1 MIKFKN
7 INFNI
12 GLINKGEYMKKLEKM
27 EVDKTQKE
35 NENYMR
41 SLNSNDPLKKVLFK
55 AKNLS
60 TTLMTNI
67 VPQLATSIKNM
78 VAEMLN
84 NKGITK
90 LKEWNTIKFL
100 RQHCYDLA
108 DYDRKNEINSAF
120 EMAVTRGVKLG
131 LMLNDYKDEFNIDK
145 NNQVFI
151 KSMVAV
157 PFKVQ
162 KLEGVKGG
170 TKKVKNTDVEL
181 VPVHTGIIDKVWTTK
196 YPSNITPRQK
206 GKAVNISKLLKDTL
220 TVIENLQKLARNNP
234 IKLYEKIGDEDVGM
248 IASIKHALKDDVIRS
263 AWNKIELEQGLSG
276 DKLENK
282 ISA

>member
-7 INFNI
+7 IYLNI
-12 GLINKGEYMKKLEKM
+12 GLINNEVKMKKLEKM
-27 EVDKTQKE
+27 KADNSQKE
-35 NENYMR
+35 NENYMQ
-41 SLNSNDPLKKVLFK
+41 SLKSNESLKKVLFK
-55 AKNLS
+55 AKNIS

-67 VPQLATSIKNM
+67 VPQLATSIKSV
-78 VAEMLN
+78 VAEMMS
-84 NKGITK
+84 NKNITK
-90 LKEWNTIKFL
+90 LKDWNTIKFL

-108 DYDRKNEINSAF
+108 DYDRKENINSAF

-131 LMLNDYKDEFNIDK
+131 LMLNDFKDEFNIDK
-145 NNQVFI
+145 DNQVFV

-181 VPVHTGIIDKVWTTK
+181 VPVHTGIIDKVWNTK

-206 GKAVNISKLLKDTL
+206 GKAVNISKMLNDTL
-220 TVIENLQKLARNNP
+220 AILENLHKLAKSNPQKL
-234 IKLYEKIGDEDVGM
+234 IEKITDEDVGT
-248 IASIKHALKDDVIRS
+248 IASIKVILDDNVIRNNFIKTMDNQS
-263 AWNKIELEQGLSG
+263 LSG
-276 DKLENK
+276 KELK
-282 ISA
+282 SA

>member
-7 INFNI
+7 IYLNI
-12 GLINKGEYMKKLEKM
+12 GLINNEVKMKKLEKM
-27 EVDKTQKE
+27 KADNSQKE
-35 NENYMR
+35 NENYMQ
-41 SLNSNDPLKKVLFK
+41 SLKSNESLKKVLFK
-55 AKNLS
+55 AKNIS

-67 VPQLATSIKNM
+67 VPQLATSVKNV

-84 NKGITK
+84 NKNITK
-90 LKEWNTIKFL
+90 LKDWNTIKFL

-108 DYDRKNEINSAF
+108 DYDRKDNINSAF

-131 LMLNDYKDEFNIDK
+131 LMLNDFKDEFNIDK
-145 NNQVFI
+145 DNQVFV

-181 VPVHTGIIDKVWTTK
+181 VPVHTGIIDKVWNTK

-206 GKAVNISKLLKDTL
+206 GKAVNISKMLNDTL
-220 TVIENLQKLARNNP
+220 AILENLHKLAKTNPQKL
-234 IKLYEKIGDEDVGM
+234 IEKITDEDVGT
-248 IASIKHALKDDVIRS
+248 IASIKVILDDDLIRNNFIKTMDNQSLTGKELKS
-263 AWNKIELEQGLSG
+263 A
-276 DKLENK
+276 
-282 ISA
+282 

>member
-7 INFNI
+7 IYLNI
-12 GLINKGEYMKKLEKM
+12 GLINNEVKMKKLEKM
-27 EVDKTQKE
+27 KADNSQKE
-35 NENYMR
+35 NENYMQ
-41 SLNSNDPLKKVLFK
+41 SLKSNDPLKKVLFK
-55 AKNLS
+55 AKNIS

-78 VAEMLN
+78 VAEMLS
-84 NKGITK
+84 NKNITK
-90 LKEWNTIKFL
+90 LKDWNTIKFL

-108 DYDRKNEINSAF
+108 DYDRKENINSAF

-131 LMLNDYKDEFNIDK
+131 LMLNDFKDEFNIDK
-145 NNQVFI
+145 DNQVFV

-181 VPVHTGIIDKVWTTK
+181 VPVHTGIIDKVWNTK

-206 GKAVNISKLLKDTL
+206 GKAVNISKMLNDTL
-220 TVIENLQKLARNNP
+220 AILENLHKLAKSNPQKL
-234 IKLYEKIGDEDVGM
+234 IEKITDEDVGT
-248 IASIKHALKDDVIRS
+248 IASIKVILDDNVIRNNFIKTMDNQS
-263 AWNKIELEQGLSG
+263 LSG
-276 DKLENK
+276 KELK
-282 ISA
+282 SA

>member
-1 MIKFKN
+1 MVKFKN

-35 NENYMR
+35 NENYML
-41 SLNSNDPLKKVLFK
+41 SLKSNESLKKVLFK
-55 AKNLS
+55 AKNIS

-67 VPQLATSIKNM
+67 VPQLATSIKNV

-84 NKGITK
+84 NKDITK
-90 LKEWNTIKFL
+90 LKDWNTIKFL

-145 NNQVFI
+145 NNQVFV

-162 KLEGVKGG
+162 KLEGVKRG

-220 TVIENLQKLARNNP
+220 TVIENLQKLAKRDP

>member
-7 INFNI
+7 IYLNI
-12 GLINKGEYMKKLEKM
+12 GLINNEVKMKKLEKM
-27 EVDKTQKE
+27 KADNSQKE
-35 NENYMR
+35 NENYMQ
-41 SLNSNDPLKKVLFK
+41 SLKSNESLKKVLFK
-55 AKNLS
+55 AKNIS

-67 VPQLATSIKNM
+67 VPQLATSIKSV
-78 VAEMLN
+78 VAEMMS
-84 NKGITK
+84 NKNITK
-90 LKEWNTIKFL
+90 LKDWNTIKFL

-108 DYDRKNEINSAF
+108 DYDRKDKINSAF

-131 LMLNDYKDEFNIDK
+131 LMLNDFKDEFNIDK
-145 NNQVFI
+145 DNQVFV

-181 VPVHTGIIDKVWTTK
+181 VPVHTGIIDKVWNTK

-206 GKAVNISKLLKDTL
+206 GKAVNISKMLNDTL
-220 TVIENLQKLARNNP
+220 AILENLHKLAKTNPQKL
-234 IKLYEKIGDEDVGM
+234 IEKITDEDVGT
-248 IASIKHALKDDVIRS
+248 IASIKVILDDDLIRNNFIKTMDNQSLTGKELKS
-263 AWNKIELEQGLSG
+263 A
-276 DKLENK
+276 
-282 ISA
+282 

>member
-7 INFNI
+7 IYLNI
-12 GLINKGEYMKKLEKM
+12 GLINNGVKMKKLEKM
-27 EVDKTQKE
+27 KADNFQKE
-35 NENYMR
+35 NENYMQ
-41 SLNSNDPLKKVLFK
+41 SLKSNESLKKVLFK
-55 AKNLS
+55 AKNIS

-67 VPQLATSIKNM
+67 VPQLATSIKSV
-78 VAEMLN
+78 VAEMMS
-84 NKGITK
+84 NKNITK
-90 LKEWNTIKFL
+90 LKDWNTIKFL

-108 DYDRKNEINSAF
+108 DYDRKENINSAF

-131 LMLNDYKDEFNIDK
+131 LMLNDFKDEFNIDK
-145 NNQVFI
+145 DNQVFV

-181 VPVHTGIIDKVWTTK
+181 VPVHTGIIDKVWNTK

-206 GKAVNISKLLKDTL
+206 GKAVNISKMLNDTL
-220 TVIENLQKLARNNP
+220 AILENLHKLAKSNPQKL
-234 IKLYEKIGDEDVGM
+234 IEKITDEDVGT
-248 IASIKHALKDDVIRS
+248 IASIKVILDDNVIRNNFIKTMDNQS
-263 AWNKIELEQGLSG
+263 LSG
-276 DKLENK
+276 KELK
-282 ISA
+282 SA

>member
-7 INFNI
+7 IYLNI
-12 GLINKGEYMKKLEKM
+12 GLINNEVKMKKLEKM
-27 EVDKTQKE
+27 KADNSQKE
-35 NENYMR
+35 NENYMQ
-41 SLNSNDPLKKVLFK
+41 SLKSNDPLKKVLFK
-55 AKNLS
+55 AKNIS

-78 VAEMLN
+78 VAEMLS
-84 NKGITK
+84 NKNITK
-90 LKEWNTIKFL
+90 LKDWNTIKFL

-108 DYDRKNEINSAF
+108 DYDRKENINSAF

-131 LMLNDYKDEFNIDK
+131 LMLNDFKDEFNIDK
-145 NNQVFI
+145 DNQVFV

-157 PFKVQ
+157 PLKVQ

-181 VPVHTGIIDKVWTTK
+181 VPVHTGIIDKVWNTK

-206 GKAVNISKLLKDTL
+206 GKAVNISKLLNDTL
-220 TVIENLQKLARNNP
+220 AILENLHKLAKSNPQKL
-234 IKLYEKIGDEDVGM
+234 IEKITDEDVGT
-248 IASIKHALKDDVIRS
+248 IASIKVILDDNVIRNNFIKTMDNQS
-263 AWNKIELEQGLSG
+263 LSG
-276 DKLENK
+276 KELK
-282 ISA
+282 SA

>member
-7 INFNI
+7 IYLNI
-12 GLINKGEYMKKLEKM
+12 GLINNEVKMKKLEKM
-27 EVDKTQKE
+27 KADNSQKE
-35 NENYMR
+35 NENYMQ
-41 SLNSNDPLKKVLFK
+41 SLKSNESLKKVLFK
-55 AKNLS
+55 AKNIS

-67 VPQLATSIKNM
+67 VPQLATSIKSV
-78 VAEMLN
+78 VAEMMS
-84 NKGITK
+84 NKNITK
-90 LKEWNTIKFL
+90 LKDWNTIKFL

-108 DYDRKNEINSAF
+108 DYDRKDNINSAF

-131 LMLNDYKDEFNIDK
+131 LMLNDFKDEFNIDK
-145 NNQVFI
+145 DNQVFV

-181 VPVHTGIIDKVWTTK
+181 VPVHTGIIDKVWNTK

-206 GKAVNISKLLKDTL
+206 GKAVNISKLLNDTL
-220 TVIENLQKLARNNP
+220 AILENLHKLAKSNPQKL
-234 IKLYEKIGDEDVGM
+234 IEKITDEDVGT
-248 IASIKHALKDDVIRS
+248 IASIKVILDDNVIRNNFIKTMDNQSLTGKELKS
-263 AWNKIELEQGLSG
+263 A
-276 DKLENK
+276 
-282 ISA
+282 

>member
-12 GLINKGEYMKKLEKM
+12 GLINNEVKMKKLEKM
-27 EVDKTQKE
+27 KADNSQKE
-35 NENYMR
+35 NENYMQ
-41 SLNSNDPLKKVLFK
+41 SLKSNEPLKKVLFK
-55 AKNLS
+55 AKNIS

-67 VPQLATSIKNM
+67 VPQLATSIKSV
-78 VAEMLN
+78 VAEMMN
-84 NKGITK
+84 NKNITK
-90 LKEWNTIKFL
+90 LKDWNTIKFL

-108 DYDRKNEINSAF
+108 DYDRKENINSAF
-120 EMAVTRGVKLG
+120 EMAVSRGVKLG
-131 LMLNDYKDEFNIDK
+131 LMLNDFKDEFNIDK
-145 NNQVFI
+145 DNQVFV

-181 VPVHTGIIDKVWTTK
+181 VPVHTGIIDKVWNTK

-206 GKAVNISKLLKDTL
+206 GKAVNISKLLNDTL
-220 TVIENLQKLARNNP
+220 AILENLHKLAKSNPQKL
-234 IKLYEKIGDEDVGM
+234 IEKITDEDVGT
-248 IASIKHALKDDVIRS
+248 IASIKFILDDDLIRNNFIKTMDNQS
-263 AWNKIELEQGLSG
+263 LSG
-276 DKLENK
+276 KDKSKK
-282 ISA
+282 IA

>member
-7 INFNI
+7 IYLNI
-12 GLINKGEYMKKLEKM
+12 GLINNEVKMKKLEKM
-27 EVDKTQKE
+27 KADNSQKE
-35 NENYMR
+35 NENYMQ
-41 SLNSNDPLKKVLFK
+41 SLKSNESLKKVLFK
-55 AKNLS
+55 AKNIS

-67 VPQLATSIKNM
+67 VPQLATSIKSV
-78 VAEMLN
+78 VAEMMS
-84 NKGITK
+84 NKNITK
-90 LKEWNTIKFL
+90 LKDWNTIKFL

-108 DYDRKNEINSAF
+108 DYDRKDNINSAF

-131 LMLNDYKDEFNIDK
+131 LMLNDFKDEFNIDK
-145 NNQVFI
+145 DNQVFV

-181 VPVHTGIIDKVWTTK
+181 VPVHTGIIDKVWNTK

-206 GKAVNISKLLKDTL
+206 GKAVNISKMLNDTL
-220 TVIENLQKLARNNP
+220 AILENLHKLAKNNPQKL
-234 IKLYEKIGDEDVGM
+234 IEKITDEDVGT
-248 IASIKHALKDDVIRS
+248 IASIKVILDDDLIRNNFIKTMDNQSLTGKELKS
-263 AWNKIELEQGLSG
+263 A
-276 DKLENK
+276 
-282 ISA
+282 

>member
-7 INFNI
+7 IYLNI
-12 GLINKGEYMKKLEKM
+12 GLINNGVKMKKLEKM
-27 EVDKTQKE
+27 KADNFQKE
-35 NENYMR
+35 NENYMQ
-41 SLNSNDPLKKVLFK
+41 SLKSNESLKKVLFK
-55 AKNLS
+55 AKNIS

-67 VPQLATSIKNM
+67 VPQLATSIKSV
-78 VAEMLN
+78 VAEMMS
-84 NKGITK
+84 NKNITK
-90 LKEWNTIKFL
+90 LKDWNTIKFL

-108 DYDRKNEINSAF
+108 DYDRKENINSAF

-131 LMLNDYKDEFNIDK
+131 LMLNDFKDEFNIDK
-145 NNQVFI
+145 DNQVFV

-181 VPVHTGIIDKVWTTK
+181 VPVHTGIIDKVWNTK

-206 GKAVNISKLLKDTL
+206 GKAVNISKMLNDTL
-220 TVIENLQKLARNNP
+220 AILENLHKLAKTNPQKL
-234 IKLYEKIGDEDVGM
+234 IEKITDEDVGT
-248 IASIKHALKDDVIRS
+248 IASIKVILDDDLIRNNFIKTMDNQSLTGKELKS
-263 AWNKIELEQGLSG
+263 A
-276 DKLENK
+276 
-282 ISA
+282 